1 MVVAEVSGPLAIIK
15 KMGFAEVKSS
25 SSTGS
30 SNSITACKLS
40 SG

>member
-15 KMGFAEVKSS
+15 KGFVEVKSS

-30 SNSITACKLS
+30 SSITTACKLS